1 MPLANLPAFDGSL
14 LTDEATRKEFSIDLC
29 RNVERVPLAVLKP
42 GSVSDVVKL
51 IRYANETGLKV
62 SVRGQG
68 HSRWGQT
75 LAQDGVLID
84 SSTLNVVSVSDA
96 GVAEAQTGAFWQD
109 VVTPSLQRGLVPPT
123 LGTCLKLSVG
133 GILNVGGYS
142 NSSHL
147 HGGIVDQVLE
157 LEVVSGDGRLLD
169 CSPRRN
175 PELFEMTLAGMG
187 NIAMMVRAKIRL
199 MPAPEH
205 VVRQDLFYDDLSAF
219 LRDASHLVRSDL
231 FDHVNSRATKHV
243 NGPNAG
249 RWTYS
254 LNVGKFYHHGTEP
267 EWTILPEALARKEGL
282 AYSFRSEPQRAAFV
296 DYLQREAG
304 KNSADLISRRVNP
317 RREPSITMI
326 FPASATQQFMELL
339 AASPDDLGGLADF
352 QFNAYNVR
360 AHRRPLYRFPDE
372 DVAFGFWLYPRNV
385 PLDDAAGL
393 ERAMRINQRMLE
405 QMHAVGGKAYPP
417 YAPYTTLVEWA
428 QHYGPAVWQRLQ
440 AAKREYDPNSALSP
454 SLGMSV

>member
-1 MPLANLPAFDGSL
+1 MPLTNLPAFDGAL
-14 LTDEATRKEFSIDLC
+14 LTDEATRKAFSIDLC

-42 GSVSDVVKL
+42 ASVSDVIKAL
-51 IRYANETGLKV
+51 RYANENGLKV

-75 LAQDGVLID
+75 LAADGILID
-84 SSTLNVVSVSDA
+84 SSSLNSVAISDA
-96 GVAEAQTGAFWQD
+96 GVAEAQTGAYWAD
-109 VVTPSLQRGLVPPT
+109 VVEPAMQRGLVPPT

-157 LEVVSGDGRLLD
+157 LEVVTGDGRLEE

-187 NIAMMVRAKIRL
+187 HLAMMTRAKIRL

-205 VVRQDLFYDDLSAF
+205 VVRQDLFYEDLAAF
-219 LRDASHLVRSDL
+219 LRDASQLVRSEL

-243 NGPNAG
+243 GGPNAG
-249 RWTYS
+249 RWVYS
-254 LNVGKFYHHGTEP
+254 LNIGKFYHRGTEP
-267 EWTILPEALARKEGL
+267 EWTILPETQARQLGL
-282 AYSFRSEPQRAAFV
+282 GYSFRSEPQRASFT

-326 FPASATQQFMELL
+326 FPASATQEFMESL
-339 AASPDDLGGLADF
+339 AANPEDMGGLADF

-360 AHRRPLYRFPDE
+360 AHRRPLYMFPNE

-385 PLDDAAGL
+385 PLDDPAGL
-393 ERAMRINQRMLE
+393 ARALETNERMLRK
-405 QMHAVGGKAYPP
+405 MRAVGGKAYPP
-417 YAPYTTLVEWA
+417 YAPYTTLAEWE
-428 QHYGPAVWQRLQ
+428 QHYGPALWQRLR
-440 AAKREYDPNSALSP
+440 AAKREYDPNNVLSP
-454 SLGMSV
+454 SLGMGE